1 MNPQMAANGLTEELR
16 AIQRFLR
23 EAAQTHAELKPD
35 YERLKDL
42 V

>member
-1 MNPQMAANGLTEELR
+1 MNPQMVANALPEELR

-23 EAAQTHAELKPD
+23 EAALTNPELRPD
-35 YERLKDL
+35 YAMFKHL

>member
-1 MNPQMAANGLTEELR
+1 MNLQTVGNALPEELR

-23 EAAQTHAELKPD
+23 EAALTKAEMRPD
-35 YERLKDL
+35 YAMFKHL